1 MKTTGVLN
9 YNDICDMCNDYIT
22 FDGQECDAAFN
33 DWMARYC
40 MNATEYVDLMADE
53 GFEADFELESL
64 TQIMVGIVL
73 FHIKNMNDGVDPE
86 DSLEQVKE
94 QVAGYFMFCLY
105 NSFVEE
111 GFGINIEVNED
122 NTGLRLVVDTDD
134 AEGRLMVADIPEII
148 ETAFEFVEFKLEEH
162 GGEMKVDKAQFF
174 KVLLGI

>member
-9 YNDICDMCNDYIT
+9 YNDICDMCNDYFT

-94 QVAGYFMFCLY
+94 
-105 NSFVEE
+105 
-111 GFGINIEVNED
+111 
-122 NTGLRLVVDTDD
+122 
-134 AEGRLMVADIPEII
+134 
-148 ETAFEFVEFKLEEH
+148 
-162 GGEMKVDKAQFF
+162 
-174 KVLLGI
+174 